1 MPIGA
6 GTGQAKQTKA
16 RSARAKAQDAIKL
29 LKADHDEVEALFAQY
44 EKQKKRDGSQ
54 KSDLIDKI
62 CTALTVHAQIE
73 EEIFYPAARD
83 ALDENGDE
91 LLDEAEVEHSS
102 IKSLVEQLEAMVP
115 NDELCDAKVKVL
127 SEYVKHHVKEE
138 EGELFP
144 KVKKTGLD
152 LDALGAELAERKKS
166 WKPRETDFT
175 SGYLWKYAQ
184 QVGPA
189 VNGAVT
195 HPGGAAEKQSYADA

>member
-1 MPIGA
+1 MPLGT

-44 EKQKKRDGSQ
+44 EKQKKRDGRQ

-62 CTALTVHAQIE
+62 CTALSVHAQIE

-83 ALDENGDE
+83 ALDEAGDE

-144 KVKKTGLD
+144 KVKKTDLD
-152 LDALGAELAERKKS
+152 LDALGAELAERKA
-166 WKPRETDFT
+166 ELMTDM
-175 SGYLWKYAQ
+175 
-184 QVGPA
+184 
-189 VNGAVT
+189 
-195 HPGGAAEKQSYADA
+195 

>member
-1 MPIGA
+1 MPLGA

-44 EKQKKRDGSQ
+44 EKQKKRDGRQ

-83 ALDENGDE
+83 ALDDNGDE

-102 IKSLVEQLEAMVP
+102 IKSLVEQLEAMIP

-144 KVKKTGLD
+144 KVKKTDLD
-152 LDALGAELAERKKS
+152 LDALGVELAERKA
-166 WKPRETDFT
+166 ELMTDM
-175 SGYLWKYAQ
+175 
-184 QVGPA
+184 
-189 VNGAVT
+189 
-195 HPGGAAEKQSYADA
+195 

>member
-16 RSARAKAQDAIKL
+16 RSARAKTQDAIRL

-44 EKQKKRDGSQ
+44 EKQKKKNGDN
-54 KSDLIDKI
+54 SDLLQKI
-62 CTALTVHAQIE
+62 CAALTVHAQIE

-115 NDELCDAKVKVL
+115 GDELCDAKVKVL

-138 EGELFP
+138 EGEIFP
-144 KVKKTGLD
+144 KVKKTDLD
-152 LDALGAELAERKKS
+152 LGARGMELAERKA
-166 WKPRETDFT
+166 ELMTDM
-175 SGYLWKYAQ
+175 
-184 QVGPA
+184 
-189 VNGAVT
+189 
-195 HPGGAAEKQSYADA
+195 